1 MHSVPICCA
10 QEMPWVCQFP
20 LPWDGQWGST
30 GRKHC
35 TLYLDNHIHSVLP
48 SLLVHKPTTG
58 SCLTPTPAQ
67 PSVTIVAPSC
77 MALCTRGCSVKVGY
91 GAKTCN
97 FCTKHF
103 VAACY
108 MNVHKRCM
116 YTVPSLCGRDHTE
129 RRGRLHLNISCQAN
143 KLSVTGGMLST
154 WSTVL
159 IFILLINFTK
169 AFDFIDN
176 LKKPLFEQDLD
187 FANI

>member
-1 MHSVPICCA
+1 M
-10 QEMPWVCQFP
+10 
-20 LPWDGQWGST
+20 PWDGQWGST

-129 RRGRLHLNISCQAN
+129 RRGRLHLSISCQGETLA
-143 KLSVTGGMLST
+143 VTGGTIYCAIKHIYITTCNRIKSCCSDRGL
-154 WSTVL
+154 
-159 IFILLINFTK
+159 
-169 AFDFIDN
+169 
-176 LKKPLFEQDLD
+176 
-187 FANI
+187 